1 MSLMK
6 YIFVDMDDCL
16 LHARLITSG
25 IGNNTAKL
33 ARIAKREKNY
43 GPVFT
48 SESEVYATRLRPGA
62 LDLLKRLRAEYGE
75 GNVRMLTA
83 AVNDYAQRNNEVL
96 GLGFLPEQILSRE
109 HIDQPVTHNIL
120 KKISDPKQGNVAL
133 IDNLWQMDNHSK
145 LSYLRPLLVP
155 GKYVAYVKVE
165 DYYGLKD
172 DPEFNQ
178 ETIHE
183 IINSIERKFTG
194 DYS

>member
-1 MSLMK
+1 MK
-6 YIFVDMDDCL
+6 YIFVDMDECL
-16 LHARLITSG
+16 LHARLITSA
-25 IGNNTAKL
+25 IGNNPAKL
-33 ARIAKREKNY
+33 ARITEREKNY

-48 SESEVYATRLRPGA
+48 CGSEVYATRLRPGA

-120 KKISDPKQGNVAL
+120 KKVSPGKQGHVAL
-133 IDNLWQMDNHSK
+133 IDNLYVTDNISK
-145 LSYLRPLLVP
+145 LHYLSPLVIP
-155 GKYVAYVKVE
+155 GNYVAYVKVL
-165 DYYGLKD
+165 DYFGLKD

-178 ETIHE
+178 QTIEE
-183 IINSIERKFTG
+183 IINTIERKFTG
-194 DYS
+194 DYT